1 MPRVKRLPANDQF
14 WRDLKIAFREA
25 HARAGYS
32 SLRGRWNSIYGTY
45 SLLGSEEAQSC
56 FKALAE
62 AAARD
67 LPKRKGVEPWQLW
80 LGELVR
86 REINCSE
93 RLHTIQLSQK
103 NLKHSGRGDMLP
115 ILKGREKKG
124 TKIRVFKGK
133 SVTVDELLDAS
144 AMLGGI
150 FESTAEPAP
159 ATAHTAA
166 IPSINDQQRQW
177 RTGERRQ
184 RLVRRSQK
192 YKAIDVALQEAA
204 ESRPKTQEEIFRL
217 LEARQVVIPAAEPF
231 ASARGWVE
239 GFHRDPAA
247 ARAWLSKRWAALD
260 LPPLPRGPKSAKK

>member
-150 FESTAEPAP
+150 FE
-159 ATAHTAA
+159 
-166 IPSINDQQRQW
+166 
-177 RTGERRQ
+177 
-184 RLVRRSQK
+184 
-192 YKAIDVALQEAA
+192 
-204 ESRPKTQEEIFRL
+204 
-217 LEARQVVIPAAEPF
+217 
-231 ASARGWVE
+231 
-239 GFHRDPAA
+239 
-247 ARAWLSKRWAALD
+247 
-260 LPPLPRGPKSAKK
+260 